1 MPAAPV
7 KFAAVTTRDR
17 IIETARTLFNEQGY
31 GAVSTAALAA
41 ACGIAEGNLWYHFK
55 TRRVLLDAIG
65 ERFAVAIEA
74 RLALRPGTAL
84 RSDPLS
90 DPLGDYAALLGP
102 MMAEFRDFRFLYRD
116 QHSYGEHAEVVR
128 RNAPA
133 WLERTFVQLEAYLTA
148 LVDAGQLDWPRERL
162 RDLAVNATIILR
174 YGLEHYREMGE
185 ATGSGTGSVLRTL
198 RRHLTLFEHRLT
210 PAAARRLQTAIAQ
223 IEAAPLAA

>member
-7 KFAAVTTRDR
+7 KLAPVTTRER
-17 IIETARTLFNEQGY
+17 IIETARTLFNELGY

-55 TRRVLLDAIG
+55 TRRALLDAIG

-74 RLALRPGTAL
+74 RLALRPTTNPPG
-84 RSDPLS
+84 DPLS
-90 DPLGDYAALLGP
+90 DYAAMLAA
-102 MMAEFRDFRFLYRD
+102 MMGEFRDFRFLYRD

-128 RNAPA
+128 RNAPD
-133 WLERTFVQLEAYLTA
+133 WLERTFAQLKLYLAA
-148 LVDAGQLDWPRERL
+148 LVDARQLDWPRERL
-162 RDLAVNATIILR
+162 RDLAINATIILR

-185 ATGSGTGSVLRTL
+185 ATGSGTGSVQRTL